1 MMTDQDYEE
10 YRQGYD
16 VMLQNSALYHRD
28 AALRERLEAG
38 DTQAAIEAFRMRDV
52 PPGME
57 VRVVAQSPEVY
68 YLQLPPDPNTTMN
81 DALLGTVVGGDGA
94 TTASSA
100 GTIPSTISTIGC
112 LSCEAPNI

>member
-1 MMTDQDYEE
+1 MTEE
-10 YRQGYD
+10 EFLQGRE
-16 VMLQNSALYHRD
+16 VLLQNSALYHRD
-28 AALRERLEAG
+28 AVLRARLDAG

-68 YLQLPPDPNTTMN
+68 YLALPPDPNDTVS
-81 DALLGTVVGGDGA
+81 DSLLGAVVGGDGT

-112 LSCEAPNI
+112 LSCEAPGA

>member
-1 MMTDQDYEE
+1 MTEE
-10 YRQGYD
+10 EFQQGRE
-16 VMLQNSALYHRD
+16 VLLQNSALYHRD
-28 AALRERLEAG
+28 AALRARLDAG

-68 YLQLPPDPNTTMN
+68 YLALPQDPN
-81 DALLGTVVGGDGA
+81 DAVSDAMLGTVVGGDGT

-112 LSCEAPNI
+112 MSCEAPGA

>member
-1 MMTDQDYEE
+1 MTEE
-10 YRQGYD
+10 EFLQGRE
-16 VMLQNSALYHRD
+16 VLLQNSTLYHRD
-28 AALRERLEAG
+28 AALRARLDAG

-68 YLQLPPDPNTTMN
+68 YLALPPDPNDTVS
-81 DALLGTVVGGDGA
+81 DSLLGAVVGGDGA

-112 LSCEAPNI
+112 LSCEAPGG